1 MDFFK
6 IDSQGKLWIQRIDDI
21 NLIGHTASDERR
33 LVYSKSD
40 EKVYI
45 GTSTEWRSLAIEYS
59 VIDAGAKMLFG
70 SYPLPVGWNIKNH
83 NDMMV
88 IITTHSSLIGSSSG
102 SWSITGIAN
111 SQSHNHSGWTNTATT
126 SIVIR
131 KYDAHRVERPVWS
144 HKHSIAADGI
154 HKHSFDASWRP
165 EFIKFAEGK
174 LQ

>member
-70 SYPLPVGWNIKNH
+70 SYPLP
-83 NDMMV
+83 
-88 IITTHSSLIGSSSG
+88 
-102 SWSITGIAN
+102 
-111 SQSHNHSGWTNTATT
+111 
-126 SIVIR
+126 
-131 KYDAHRVERPVWS
+131 
-144 HKHSIAADGI
+144 
-154 HKHSFDASWRP
+154 
-165 EFIKFAEGK
+165 
-174 LQ
+174 